1 MAYLAATMKQV
12 ILDTAQATT
21 PQELY
26 AVLEREVLQQGD
38 SVKVLQRPMDE
49 HLKIPVTVVVLLAVM
64 WYMYDKRK
72 NDQFAA
78 TLLDD
83 VFRKYDSAEELER
96 ELKATFDV
104 TVTME
109 TVQPPP
115 SDWPSLTMAT
125 YEQAAYGEDEPDISG
140 IAVRE
145 PNPEYRPWKKDA

>member
-1 MAYLAATMKQV
+1 MKQV
-12 ILDTAQATT
+12 ILDTAHATT

-26 AVLEREVLQQGD
+26 AVLEREALQPGD
-38 SVKVLQRPMDE
+38 CVKVLQRPMDQQ
-49 HLKIPVTVVVLLAVM
+49 LQVPMSVMVLLAVI
-64 WYMYDKRK
+64 WYMNDKRK

-96 ELKATFDV
+96 ELKTTFDV

>member
-1 MAYLAATMKQV
+1 MKQV

-26 AVLEREVLQQGD
+26 AVLEREALQPGD
-38 SVKVLQRPMDE
+38 SVKVLQRPMDQQ
-49 HLKIPVTVVVLLAVM
+49 LQIPMSVVVLLAVI
-64 WYMYDKRK
+64 WYMNDKRK

-83 VFRKYDSAEELER
+83 VFKKYDSAEELER

>member
-1 MAYLAATMKQV
+1 MKQV

-26 AVLEREVLQQGD
+26 AVLEREALQQGD
-38 SVKVLQRPMDE
+38 SVKVLQRPMDQQ
-49 HLKIPVTVVVLLAVM
+49 LKIPMTVVVLLAVI
-64 WYMYDKRK
+64 WYMNDKRK

-96 ELKATFDV
+96 ELKVTFGV

>member
-1 MAYLAATMKQV
+1 MKQV
-12 ILDTAQATT
+12 VLDTAQATT

-49 HLKIPVTVVVLLAVM
+49 HLKIPLHIVVLLAVI
-64 WYMYDKRK
+64 WYMHDKRK

-115 SDWPSLTMAT
+115 SDWPSLSMAT

>member
-1 MAYLAATMKQV
+1 MKQV

-26 AVLEREVLQQGD
+26 AVLEREALQQGD

-49 HLKIPVTVVVLLAVM
+49 HLKIPLNIVVLLAVI
-64 WYMYDKRK
+64 WYMHDKRK

-125 YEQAAYGEDEPDISG
+125 YEQAAYAEDEPDISG

>member
-1 MAYLAATMKQV
+1 MKQV
-12 ILDTAQATT
+12 ILDTAQAMT

-26 AVLEREVLQQGD
+26 AVLEREALQQGD
-38 SVKVLQRPMDE
+38 IVKVLQRPMDE

-64 WYMYDKRK
+64 WYMHDKRK

-104 TVTME
+104 TVTMV

>member
-1 MAYLAATMKQV
+1 MKQV

-49 HLKIPVTVVVLLAVM
+49 HLKIPLHIVVLLAVI
-64 WYMYDKRK
+64 WYMHDKRK

-125 YEQAAYGEDEPDISG
+125 YEQSAYGDDEPDISS

>member
-1 MAYLAATMKQV
+1 MKQV

-49 HLKIPVTVVVLLAVM
+49 HLKIPLHIVVLLAVI
-64 WYMYDKRK
+64 WYMYAKRK

>member
-1 MAYLAATMKQV
+1 
-12 ILDTAQATT
+12 
-21 PQELY
+21 
-26 AVLEREVLQQGD
+26 
-38 SVKVLQRPMDE
+38 
-49 HLKIPVTVVVLLAVM
+49 VVLLAVI
-64 WYMYDKRK
+64 WYMHDKRK

-83 VFRKYDSAEELER
+83 IFRKYDSAEELER
-96 ELKATFDV
+96 ELKAKFDV